1 MSEEEEIEEIKRRKL
16 REIMRM
22 QQEENIQRKVEE
34 EQKQEIIKQN
44 LLRQILEPEARE
56 RLARLKLARPD
67 VAEAV
72 TNQLI
77 MLAQSG
83 RINRQISDEELKD
96 ILRRLT
102 SKRRE
107 IRIVRR

>member
-1 MSEEEEIEEIKRRKL
+1 MGEEEEIEEIRRKKL
-16 REIMRM
+16 MEIMRM
-22 QQEENIQRKVEE
+22 QQEENMQKKVEE
-34 EQKQEIIKQN
+34 EKEKEIIKQN
-44 LLRQILEPEARE
+44 ILRQILEPEARE
-56 RLARLKLARPD
+56 RLARLRLVRPD

-77 MLAQSG
+77 MLAQAG
-83 RINRQISDEELKD
+83 RINRQITDDELKD

-102 SKRRE
+102 SQRRE